1 MMKLVFNFLLL
12 FILFTSF
19 ASGEE
24 FFISGIRE
32 VSNELH
38 LSDFQLGSQERI
50 KDQTGFGSSLGWVSG
65 SVSDLAYVDIELG
78 SSETLYQ
85 GEIEDAVNVEFKTT
99 TGGGSGVVSSSKNIV
114 YDVDLKFK
122 NHFIA
127 FSFTHIGVAARLWAE
142 RIPVPPTIM
151 IGYLNQTAEG
161 AVDIKTVEGTQLA
174 RASYKP
180 GTYFFYGFGASLS
193 FELLF
198 LKIMLRNVPAPI
210 LEIKDCDSQ
219 AIGSTACDKILRATG
234 NRNQSEAL
242 FTGGILTIGMKL

>member
-1 MMKLVFNFLLL
+1 MIKMNHTSIKSLYLYNKPLSIKNISMTYYPMKFVFNFLLL

-99 TGGGSGVVSSSKNIV
+99 TVEIEK
-114 YDVDLKFK
+114 
-122 NHFIA
+122 
-127 FSFTHIGVAARLWAE
+127 
-142 RIPVPPTIM
+142 PTR
-151 IGYLNQTAEG
+151 E
-161 AVDIKTVEGTQLA
+161 
-174 RASYKP
+174 
-180 GTYFFYGFGASLS
+180 
-193 FELLF
+193 
-198 LKIMLRNVPAPI
+198 
-210 LEIKDCDSQ
+210 
-219 AIGSTACDKILRATG
+219 
-234 NRNQSEAL
+234 
-242 FTGGILTIGMKL
+242 